1 MKKARIKSGLD
12 AEVKKITSKERILYA
27 KTALQM
33 YDDYE
38 QMVFNLSEQSK
49 NETVESVKNMTVG
62 QRMKFQQLI
71 IKRNKLLK
79 KGNVR

>member
-1 MKKARIKSGLD
+1 
-12 AEVKKITSKERILYA
+12 
-27 KTALQM
+27 M

-49 NETVESVKNMTVG
+49 SETIESVKNMTVG

-71 IKRNKLLK
+71 VKRNKSIK
-79 KGNVR
+79 KGNGR